1 MHTYIDDDNGG
12 GDNDD
17 DDSLL
22 VDGHVCVH
30 DLNVVLLLSLL
41 TTEVKERL
49 LHILAATRESSSAF
63 LFCPSLSNVE
73 EALVFDNDVL
83 K

>member
-41 TTEVKERL
+41 TSEVKERL
-49 LHILAATRESSSAF
+49 LHILAATRARIAF
-63 LFCPSLSNVE
+63 PFF
-73 EALVFDNDVL
+73 A
-83 K
+83 